1 MKFLLSL
8 AFVVSIALAFGV
20 PGVPDVP
27 EVDIPE
33 IEIPGMEL
41 LDEIQVK
48 LDGLLSIADSLGTLI
63 PDLVVLED
71 LSVKLEELRDTDP
84 EIAELQAN
92 IDALHGELVSA
103 RDEIMVI
110 SDELE
115 AELSTIQTTVDDF
128 TEGLPVP

>member
-1 MKFLLSL
+1 MKFLLVPVL
-8 AFVVSIALAFGV
+8 AVGIALAFGV
-20 PGVPDVP
+20 PEAPDVP
-27 EVDIPE
+27 EVDIPDF
-33 IEIPGMEL
+33 EIPGMEL

-48 LDGLLSIADSLGTLI
+48 LDGLLSTADSLGTLI
-63 PDLVVLED
+63 PDLAVLED
-71 LSVKLEELRDTDP
+71 LSLKLEELRDTDP
-84 EIAELQAN
+84 EIAELQAQV
-92 IDALHGELVSA
+92 DALRAELVSA

>member
-1 MKFLLSL
+1 MKFLLVPVL
-8 AFVVSIALAFGV
+8 VASIALAFGV

-27 EVDIPE
+27 ETGIPDF
-33 IEIPGMEL
+33 EIPGMEL

-48 LDGLLSIADSLGTLI
+48 LDGLLSTADSLGTLI
-63 PDLVVLED
+63 PDLMVLED

-84 EIAELQAN
+84 EIAELQVK
-92 IDALHGELVSA
+92 IDALREELVSA